1 MVAAVAAAVEEGQGK
16 EKVVDIVII
25 TMIVMIIIITKVDVV
40 VGDGEVGGEVDGV
53 LEGARVGR
61 EEGMERILLEKNIL
75 EDQPGPFS
83 SLCQPSVIITY
94 F

>member
-16 EKVVDIVII
+16 EKVDSVTII
-25 TMIVMIIIITKVDVV
+25 MIVMMIIITKVDVV
-40 VGDGEVGGEVDGV
+40 VVDGEVGGEVDGV
-53 LEGARVGR
+53 VEGARDGR
-61 EEGMERILLEKNIL
+61 DGEGGRIVLEKNIL

-83 SLCQPSVIITY
+83 SLYQPSVIMRY

>member
-1 MVAAVAAAVEEGQGK
+1 MVAAVAEEVVEGQGK
-16 EKVVDIVII
+16 EKVDVVIF

-53 LEGARVGR
+53 LEGARDGR

-75 EDQPGPFS
+75 EDQQGPFS
-83 SLCQPSVIITY
+83 SLYEPSVIIR
-94 F
+94 